1 MTQPT
6 RTTIGATAS
15 GSRLSKHFLAAVV
28 AASSASL
35 LAAHSASADIIYSGV
50 INFACAVDI
59 DGCYINVETG
69 LLSNGPGTG
78 VPGWDVNPYSTSGGM
93 NFFNSTG
100 GGQMRRPAVT
110 TGTAGN
116 LALNTAVVSTGSY
129 NTGTGNV
136 YGTTSATGL
145 LGGWTYSS
153 ENIIGFKFVAAAGTT
168 HYGWMRFAMGAAG
181 SSGTSMTR
189 TVVDYAWE
197 TTAGLPILAG
207 NQGGP
212 PPAYDPCASFNPT
225 VSVGINNVG
234 MNSTT
239 ATDLA
244 LDSCGTAYKANYFKF
259 VAPVDGAY
267 GFNACAQSGVRF
279 AILDGCAVGSSVL
292 ACSGSCS
299 AAMSMT
305 AGQTVYC
312 VAGGESAGTVLTSPL
327 NIVVIAP
334 AVPACSGATVA
345 VFGDNAFDDTAATT
359 PQVVQ
364 TNAANTTVATIQKAT
379 WFKFTAGATG
389 AYSFSLCGSTGDTMM
404 GIGTVCPTVGTT
416 FQTLAYNDDAPSCSS
431 GGTSNLASFIDA
443 TNGGATGTFAGFP
456 LTQDLVSGQTYYIV
470 AGSFSAT
477 ANVTSTLRIDGPPQ
491 TGSCIGDL
499 NLDGVVNGADLG
511 LMLGAW
517 GACPG
522 GTPGCLG
529 DLNLD
534 GVVTGADLGLL
545 LGAWGACP

>member
-6 RTTIGATAS
+6 RTTMGATAS
-15 GSRLSKHFLAAVV
+15 GSRLSKHFLACAAALTTV
-28 AASSASL
+28 ASVGTANA
-35 LAAHSASADIIYSGV
+35 GV
-50 INFACAVDI
+50 ITWNANLVIPNNI
-59 DGCYINVETG
+59 DGKYINVELQTSGSAAGVVAGWDLNPYGTSTTTMSWFAALAPSGCVTG
-69 LLSNGPGTG
+69 L
-78 VPGWDVNPYSTSGGM
+78 
-93 NFFNSTG
+93 
-100 GGQMRRPAVT
+100 GQ
-110 TGTAGN
+110 TGTTVAVASVASGTVVSS
-116 LALNTAVVSTGSY
+116 ASTYGNTASSVT
-129 NTGTGNV
+129 
-136 YGTTSATGL
+136 A
-145 LGGWTYSS
+145 GGWQLNADNYF
-153 ENIIGFKFVAAAGTT
+153 GFRFVASDGLT
-168 HYGWMRFAMGAAG
+168 HYGSGIMTIGATMGVRTLKSVSWESVAGVAIVAG
-181 SSGTSMTR
+181 S
-189 TVVDYAWE
+189 
-197 TTAGLPILAG
+197 
-207 NQGGP
+207 GGP

-225 VSVGINNVG
+225 VSVGISNVG

-244 LDSCGTAYKANYFKF
+244 LGSCGTAYKANYFKF

-299 AAMSMT
+299 AAMIMT

-312 VAGGESAGTVLTSPL
+312 VAGGDSAGTVLTSPL
-327 NIVVIAP
+327 NIVVIGP
-334 AVPACSGATVA
+334 AIPACSGATVA

-359 PQVVQ
+359 LQVVQ
-364 TNAANTTVATIQKAT
+364 ANAANTTTANIQKAT

-389 AYSFSLCGSTGDTMM
+389 AYSISLCGSTGDTMM
-404 GIGTVCPTVGTT
+404 AIGTVCPTVGTT
-416 FQTLAYNDDAPSCSS
+416 FQTLAYNDDAPLCSS
-431 GGTSNLASFIDA
+431 GGVLNLASFIDA
-443 TNGGATGTFAGFP
+443 TNGGATGTYAGFP

-477 ANVTSTLRIDGPPQ
+477 VNVTSTLRIDGPPQ
-491 TGSCIGDL
+491 TGSCLGDL
-499 NLDGVVNGADLG
+499 NLDGVVTGADLG

-534 GVVTGADLGLL
+534 GVVNGADLGLL
-545 LGAWGACP
+545 LGAWGPCP

>member
-6 RTTIGATAS
+6 RTTMGATAS
-15 GSRLSKHFLAAVV
+15 GRRLSKHFLACAAALTTVASVGTANAGVITWNLNQVV
-28 AASSASL
+28 PNNIDGLYVNVELQTTGSAASQVAGWDINPYGTSTLAMSWFAALAPSGCVTGLGQGGTTTAVASL
-35 LAAHSASADIIYSGV
+35 
-50 INFACAVDI
+50 
-59 DGCYINVETG
+59 
-69 LLSNGPGTG
+69 
-78 VPGWDVNPYSTSGGM
+78 
-93 NFFNSTG
+93 
-100 GGQMRRPAVT
+100 
-110 TGTAGN
+110 TAGTVVSG
-116 LALNTAVVSTGSY
+116 ASTYGNTASTV
-129 NTGTGNV
+129 T
-136 YGTTSATGL
+136 A
-145 LGGWTYSS
+145 GGWLLNAPNYF
-153 ENIIGFKFVAAAGTT
+153 GFRFTASDGLT
-168 HYGWMRFAMGAAG
+168 HYGFGVMTIGATMGVRTLTSLSYETVAGVAITAG
-181 SSGTSMTR
+181 S
-189 TVVDYAWE
+189 
-197 TTAGLPILAG
+197 
-207 NQGGP
+207 GGP

-225 VSVGINNVG
+225 VSVGISNVG

-244 LDSCGTAYKANYFKF
+244 LGSCGTAYKANYFKF

-267 GFNACAQSGVRF
+267 AFSACAQSGVRF
-279 AILDGCAVGSSVL
+279 AILDGCAAGSGVL
-292 ACSGSCS
+292 ACSGSCN

-312 VAGGESAGTVLTSPL
+312 VAGGDTAGTVLTSPL

-334 AVPACSGATVA
+334 ALPACSGATVA
-345 VFGDNAFDDTAATT
+345 VFGDNAFDDTASTT

-364 TNAANTTVATIQKAT
+364 SNATNTASATIQKST

-389 AYSFSLCGSTGDTMM
+389 AYSISLCGSTGDTMLA
-404 GIGTVCPTVGTT
+404 IGTVCPSVGTT
-416 FQTLAYNDDAPSCSS
+416 FQTLAYNDDAPLCSS
-431 GGTSNLASFIDA
+431 GGTQNLASFIDA

-477 ANVTSTLRIDGPPQ
+477 VNVTSTLRIDGPPQ
-491 TGSCIGDL
+491 TGSCLGDL
-499 NLDGVVNGADLG
+499 NLDGVVTGADLG

-534 GVVTGADLGLL
+534 GVVNGADLGLL
-545 LGAWGACP
+545 LGAWGPCP

>member
-15 GSRLSKHFLAAVV
+15 GSRLSKHFLACAAALTTVASVGTVNAAVITWNANLVVPNNIDGQYVNVELQTYGSAAGVV
-28 AASSASL
+28 AGWDLNPYGTSTTTMSWFAALAPSGCVTGLGQTGTTVAVASLASGTVVSSASTF
-35 LAAHSASADIIYSGV
+35 G
-50 INFACAVDI
+50 NTAC
-59 DGCYINVETG
+59 G
-69 LLSNGPGTG
+69 
-78 VPGWDVNPYSTSGGM
+78 VNP
-93 NFFNSTG
+93 
-100 GGQMRRPAVT
+100 
-110 TGTAGN
+110 
-116 LALNTAVVSTGSY
+116 
-129 NTGTGNV
+129 
-136 YGTTSATGL
+136 
-145 LGGWTYSS
+145 GGWQLNADNYF
-153 ENIIGFKFVAAAGTT
+153 GFRFVASDGLT
-168 HYGWMRFAMGAAG
+168 HYGSGIMTIGATMGVRTLKSVSWESVAG
-181 SSGTSMTR
+181 
-189 TVVDYAWE
+189 VQ
-197 TTAGLPILAG
+197 ILAG
-207 NQGGP
+207 SGGP

-225 VSVGINNVG
+225 VSVGVSNVG

-244 LDSCGTAYKANYFKF
+244 LGSCGTAYKANYFKF
-259 VAPVDGAY
+259 IAPVDGAY
-267 GFNACAQSGVRF
+267 AFNACAQSGVRF
-279 AILDGCAVGSSVL
+279 AILDGCAAGSGVL
-292 ACSGSCS
+292 ACSGSCN

-312 VAGGESAGTVLTSPL
+312 VAGGDTAGTVLTSPL

-334 AVPACSGATVA
+334 ALPACSGATVA

-364 TNAANTTVATIQKAT
+364 ANAANTTTANIQKAT

-389 AYSFSLCGSTGDTMM
+389 AYSLSLCGSTGDTMM
-404 GIGTVCPTVGTT
+404 AIGTVCPTVGTT
-416 FQTLAYNDDAPSCSS
+416 FQTLAYNDDAPLCSS
-431 GGTSNLASFIDA
+431 GGTLNLASFIDA

-470 AGSFSAT
+470 AGSYSAT
-477 ANVTSTLRIDGPPQ
+477 VNVTSTLRIDGPPQ
-491 TGSCIGDL
+491 TGACVGDL

-517 GACPG
+517 GACSG
-522 GTPGCLG
+522 GTPGCIG

-534 GVVTGADLGLL
+534 GVVNGADLGLL